1 MTLAGGYAAMGMMTA
16 AAPTH
21 LDIDPSLVG
30 ELDLGSFEV
39 PYVNLERAAIAHTH
53 LRVDDTEY
61 VYDRSYPIR
70 GHSAIMPGEVA
81 GFLQQGRRVLVA
93 ERSER
98 YYLYLA

>member
-1 MTLAGGYAAMGMMTA
+1 MGSMTA
-16 AAPTH
+16 EAPTH

-39 PYVNLERAAIAHTH
+39 PYVNLEHAAIAHTH

-81 GFLQQGRRVLVA
+81 ELLQKGRRVLVA